1 AVPTQALPLLNPIIR
16 TLSERTILQ
25 IRNEFPGWDIYAMQA
40 EFDEWLD
47 ADATREPK
55 NYEAAF
61 YGFVRQ
67 HHQRNR
73 EAVS

>member
-1 AVPTQALPLLNPIIR
+1 MILLLRMASTP
-16 TLSERTILQ
+16 
-25 IRNEFPGWDIYAMQA
+25 EFH
-40 EFDEWLD
+40 EWLD
-47 ADATREPK
+47 ADPTREPK

-73 EAVS
+73 QAVS